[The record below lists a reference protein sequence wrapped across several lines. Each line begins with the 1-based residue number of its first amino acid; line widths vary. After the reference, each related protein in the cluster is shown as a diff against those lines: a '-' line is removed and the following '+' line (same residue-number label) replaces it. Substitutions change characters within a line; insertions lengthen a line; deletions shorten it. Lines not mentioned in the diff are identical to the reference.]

1 MKSIRTIVSTVL
13 ALVFMSG
20 CGSTLAHKKF
30 TPSGGSLTVDEN
42 GPFERHDRVVIE
54 DSMTPFEMC
63 LDRLASSMGPASADV
78 YCGCKIEKWES
89 PDCMVLAAKMGFYR
103 INATSMMG
111 RAGYY
116 NQGFSVATMTPSA
129 TAAATPQQATPGQKD
144 TKVVSPEDMKDT
156 LLLVNSQ
163 GKRITDLEQSMG
175 DTARVALAAEAAA
188 KKGQKTT
195 KANPPKETQT
205 VVATTKPTEPPK
217 PAKSSFAEDLEKGRT
232 VFFGEEESPKKK

>member
-1 MKSIRTIVSTVL
+1 MKYLSKIVL
-13 ALVFMSG
+13 ALLALMFISG
-20 CGSTLAHKKF
+20 CGATLAHKKL

-42 GPFERHDRVVIE
+42 GPFERHDRLVIE

-63 LDRLASSMGPASADV
+63 LNRLSPSIGKASADV

-103 INATSMMG
+103 INANSVMG

-116 NQGFSVATMTPSA
+116 NQGLSTATAIPSA
-129 TAAATPQQATPGQKD
+129 TTATTPQQGTPEQKE

-163 GKRITDLEQSMG
+163 GKRIADLERDMG
-175 DTARVALAAEAAA
+175 DTARIALAAQAAA
-188 KKGQKTT
+188 KKGQKPT
-195 KANPPKETQT
+195 KAETPKETQA
-205 VVATTKPTEPPK
+205 VATSTTPPEPPK

-232 VFFGEEESPKKK
+232 VFFGEEEHPKK